1 MKIHTDPQRSDAWFK
16 RRLGLP
22 TASKFDMII
31 TPQGKRSGQAKRLMY
46 QLAYEAITEKL
57 VERDLSGIPHV
68 QHGIDNEPV
77 AVRAF
82 EDHTGLLTKEIG
94 FITNDTETIGCSPD
108 RIILGRHEALEIK
121 CPTGP
126 AHCGYLI
133 DGLLDA
139 YKAQIQ
145 GQILIGSFRCVHF
158 FSWSP
163 ELMPYHTIVEPDP
176 DFLFSLERYLS
187 EFHAELT
194 KGIAHIRALGSWP
207 QNAPS
212 VFPDE
217 PDDAA

>member
-46 QLAYEAITEKL
+46 QLAYETISEKL
-57 VERDLSGIPHV
+57 VERDLSSIAHV
-68 QHGIDNEPV
+68 QHGIANEATAV
-77 AVRAF
+77 AAF
-82 EDHTGLLTKEIG
+82 EQHTGLKTAEVG
-94 FITNDTETIGCSPD
+94 FLTNDTETIGCSPD
-108 RIILGRHEALEIK
+108 RIIIGRHEALEIK

-126 AHCGYLI
+126 VMCGYLI
-133 DGLLDA
+133 DGLLDQ
-139 YKAQIQ
+139 YKAQLQ
-145 GQILIGSFRCVHF
+145 GQILIGGFHRVHF
-158 FSWSP
+158 YSWSP
-163 ELMPYHTIVEPDP
+163 ELPPYYEIVPPDP
-176 DFLFSLERYLS
+176 DFLAALERYLG

-194 KGIAHIRALGSWP
+194 RGVAHIRAMGSWP
-207 QNAPS
+207 SNAPS